1 MRIAVAW
8 GEDGDGE
15 LQVLPDPIPQDAA
28 PVVPES
34 PPRTV
39 PDLAAEV
46 ARLEA
51 AEGPRWVWESSARD
65 YARLLAAGVRVA
77 RCHDVELTEGLLL
90 AREGAFGEPRSAAA
104 ALARRR
110 GLPVP
115 AEHRPEAQPSL
126 FGGAPATPLAD
137 VVAAY
142 RAQEAELG
150 PLRLLAAAESAGGLA
165 AAEMSHEGV
174 PWRVDVHDE
183 LLTGLLG
190 PRPAP
195 GMRPRLLQDL
205 ADKIGAAFGAHVN
218 PDSPKQLLKAFAS
231 VGHPVTTTRAW
242 ELRGIDHP
250 AVAPVLEYKELAR
263 LYTAHGWTW
272 MDSWVRDG
280 RFRPEY
286 VVGGVVSGRWASK
299 GGGAL
304 QIPKVLRRAVVA
316 DPGWTLVVADAAQ
329 LEPRVLAALA
339 GDAAFTEA
347 AAQGDIYA
355 ALADAFAETP
365 DGPSPRDKAKI
376 AMLSAMYGGGTGEA
390 VALLAVLRARFPA
403 AFEYVESAARA
414 GELGQA
420 VTSLLGRA
428 SPAGSAEYRELITT
442 SAGRSAA
449 LSRGR
454 FTRNFVV
461 QATAAEWAL
470 AFLALLRRELL
481 GGPAEIVF
489 FQHDE
494 VIVHTPE
501 ADAEAVTAAVAKA
514 ADEAKRLLF
523 GATPVVFPL
532 HTSAVPCYAD
542 AK

>member
-1 MRIAVAW
+1 MAW
-8 GEDGDGE
+8 GEDGEGE
-15 LQVLPDPIPQDAA
+15 FQVLEAA
-28 PVVPES
+28 EPVG
-34 PPRTV
+34 PPVAV

-46 ARLEA
+46 ARLER

-65 YARLLAAGVRVA
+65 YARLLSSGVRVA
-77 RCHDVELTEGLLL
+77 RCHDLELVEGLLL

-110 GLPVP
+110 GLPAP
-115 AEHRPEAQPSL
+115 AEHRPEVQPSL
-126 FGGAPATPLAD
+126 FGAAPPTPLAD
-137 VVAAY
+137 VVAVH

-165 AAEMSHEGV
+165 AAEMTREGV
-174 PWRVDVHDE
+174 PWRIDVHDA

-195 GMRPRLLQDL
+195 GMRPRMLQDL
-205 ADKIGAAFGAHVN
+205 ADAITEAFGAHLN
-218 PDSPKQLLKAFAS
+218 PDSPKQLLKAFAAA
-231 VGHPVTTTRAW
+231 GHPVTSTRAW
-242 ELRGIDHP
+242 ELRGVDHP
-250 AVAPVLEYKELAR
+250 AVPAVLEYKELAR
-263 LYTAHGWTW
+263 LYTAHGWSW
-272 MDSWVRDG
+272 MDAWARGG

-286 VVGGVVSGRWASK
+286 VVGGVVSGRWASR

-316 DPGWTLVVADAAQ
+316 DPGHVLVVADAAQ

-339 GDAAFTEA
+339 GDAAFAEA
-347 AAQGDIYA
+347 AAQGDLYA
-355 ALADAFAETP
+355 ALADAFPETP
-365 DGPSPRDKAKI
+365 EGPSPRDKAKI

-390 VALLAVLRARFPA
+390 VALLAVLRGRFPA
-403 AFEYVESAARA
+403 AFGYVEAAARA
-414 GELGQA
+414 GERGQA

-428 SPAGSAEYRELITT
+428 SPAGDAAYRELITT

-470 AFLALLRRELL
+470 AFLAFLRARLL
-481 GGPAEIVF
+481 GRPAEIVF

-501 ADAEAVTAAVAKA
+501 EDAEAVTADVADA
-514 ADEAKRLLF
+514 AAQASALLF
-523 GATPVVFPL
+523 GDTPVVFPL
-532 HTSAVPCYAD
+532 HTSVVACYAD

>member
-1 MRIAVAW
+1 MNIAVAW
-8 GEDGDGE
+8 GEDEEGD
-15 LQVLPDPIPQDAA
+15 LQVLEGAV
-28 PVVPES
+28 PVG

-46 ARLEA
+46 ARLER
-51 AEGPRWVWESSARD
+51 AEEPRWVWESSARD
-65 YARLLAAGVRVA
+65 YARLLASGVRVA
-77 RCHDVELTEGLLL
+77 RCYDLELIEGLLL
-90 AREGAFGEPRSAAA
+90 ARENGFGEPRSAAA
-104 ALARRR
+104 ALARRQ
-110 GLPVP
+110 GLPAP
-115 AEHRPEAQPSL
+115 AEHRHEAQPSL

-137 VVAAY
+137 VVAVH

-165 AAEMSHEGV
+165 AAEMSREGV
-174 PWRVDVHDE
+174 PWRTDVHDE

-205 ADKIGAAFGAHVN
+205 ADGISAAFGGHLN
-218 PDSPKQLLKAFAS
+218 PDSPKQLLKAFAAA
-231 VGHPVTTTRAW
+231 GHTVASTRAW
-242 ELRGIDHP
+242 ELRGVDHP
-250 AVAPVLEYKELAR
+250 AVAAVLEYKELAR
-263 LYTAHGWTW
+263 LYTAHGWSW

-286 VVGGVVSGRWASK
+286 VVGGVVSGRWASR

-316 DPGWTLVVADAAQ
+316 DPGHVLVVADAAQ

-339 GDAAFTEA
+339 DDAAFAAA
-347 AAQGDIYA
+347 AAQGDLYA
-355 ALADAFAETP
+355 ALADAFPEAP

-390 VALLAVLRARFPA
+390 VALLAVLRGRFPA
-403 AFEYVESAARA
+403 AFGYVEAAARA
-414 GELGQA
+414 GERGQA
-420 VTSLLGRA
+420 VSSLLGRA
-428 SPAGSAEYRELITT
+428 SPAGDAAYRELITT

-470 AFLALLRRELL
+470 AFLALLRGRLL
-481 GGPAEIVF
+481 AGPAEIVF

-501 ADAEAVTAAVAKA
+501 ADAEAVAAEVEEA
-514 ADEAKRLLF
+514 AEQARRLLF
-523 GATPVVFPL
+523 ADTPVVFPL
-532 HTSAVPCYAD
+532 HTSVVDCYAD